1 MSMDVNVLYAVLS
14 AGLFCYLYIAYLYR
28 PETHMLGHI
37 AICEKVVAKTC
48 PS

>member
-1 MSMDVNVLYAVLS
+1 MSMDVNVSYKVLS
-14 AGLFCYLYIAYLYR
+14 AGFSPYLYSAYFYD

-37 AICEKVVAKTC
+37 VICEKMVARTC